1 MREKVIVKK
10 KGCPKDDLPEKPVRS
25 SFFFTTDFAGRR
37 GTAAGHR
44 GRASRHRGRA
54 QIPKIRGPRG
64 SNTQNQGSQGLKYP
78 KTGVPARLWRIF
90 SGNPLS
96 FIRSKIRPNIRKI
109 RNFGSGIRKI
119 RIHPLVGTPA
129 VLDVVEVLEPGPVL
143 PRLLRPH
150 LLVLEHLLDR
160 PVLPDDPGGLPGAGR
175 LEGPAVEAAV
185 PGEGS

>member
-1 MREKVIVKK
+1 MKSTVILPIIRCFSAPFGAKIAPFASQAGRGELREKVIVKK

-90 SGNPLS
+90 SGNPPA

-129 VLDVVEVLEPGPVL
+129 CTSEDSRFKEMYS
-143 PRLLRPH
+143 RHR
-150 LLVLEHLLDR
+150 
-160 PVLPDDPGGLPGAGR
+160 AK
-175 LEGPAVEAAV
+175 A
-185 PGEGS
+185 